1 MSTPPPARP
10 AVKAVYAPLD
20 IATDTV
26 SLGIPRTPLSAHV
39 PDPDGWVRAVLH
51 TLDGRYTVDEVVARF
66 AGSLSPGDIRAMVD
80 TLAADGF
87 LEDAAAPTPSGLT
100 GSELVRYDRNA
111 EFFSYFSDRR
121 PNGFDGA
128 LPATTRWS
136 PQLTLKDA
144 SVTVVG
150 LGGFGSHLAL
160 HLASLGVGHLTLV
173 DDDTVETAN
182 LNRHV
187 LARDAD
193 VGRPKVDAAA
203 EHLRAI
209 NPLVDIVTSA
219 VRVTCAAD
227 VEGWMLGAD
236 LVVCAADRP
245 RVDIDGWFNAAA
257 LRSGTPWL
265 RGATVGLSAV
275 VDLFVPGRTAC
286 AQCRLHPSDEG
297 GDSNAHMLEQL
308 RVDARRGTSP
318 VVSPVAGLLGS
329 LAALETTKLL
339 TGVAPTVLLD
349 HQLVVDLLTTELHHV
364 PDRRVPGCA
373 TCSTPL

>member
-1 MSTPPPARP
+1 MSAPQPPARP

-20 IATDTV
+20 VATGTV
-26 SLGIPRTPLSAHV
+26 SLGIPRTPLSAHL

-51 TLDGRYTVDEVVARF
+51 TLDGRYTLDEVVARF
-66 AGSLSPGDIRAMVD
+66 AGSLSPSDIRAMVD

-87 LEDAAAPTPSGLT
+87 LEDAAAPTPTGLT
-100 GSELVRYDRNA
+100 DAELVRYDRNA

-121 PNGFDGA
+121 PGGFEGA
-128 LPATTRWS
+128 APATTRWT

-144 SVTVVG
+144 SVVVVG

-173 DDDTVETAN
+173 DDDTVEAAN

-187 LARDAD
+187 LARDTD
-193 VGRPKVDAAA
+193 IGRLKVDAAA
-203 EHLRAI
+203 EKLRAL
-209 NPLVDIVTSA
+209 NPLVDITTSA
-219 VRVTCAAD
+219 VRVTGPAD
-227 VEGWMLGAD
+227 VEGWMLGSD

-286 AQCRLHPSDEG
+286 AQCRLQP
-297 GDSNAHMLEQL
+297 GDGDTNARMVEQL

-329 LAALETTKLL
+329 LAALETTKFL
-339 TGVAPTVLLD
+339 TGVAPTPLLE
-349 HQLVVDLLTTELHHV
+349 HQLVVDLLTSEVHHV
-364 PDRRVPGCA
+364 LDRRVEGCTA
-373 TCSTPL
+373 CSGTS

>member
-20 IATDTV
+20 VTTDTV
-26 SLGIPRTPLSAHV
+26 SLGIPRTPLSAHL

-66 AGSLSPGDIRAMVD
+66 AGSLSPADIRAMVD

-87 LEDAAAPTPSGLT
+87 LEDAAAPTPTGLT
-100 GSELVRYDRNA
+100 DAELVRYDRNA

-121 PNGFDGA
+121 PGGFDGA
-128 LPATTRWS
+128 APTTTRWT

-144 SVTVVG
+144 SVVVVG

-173 DDDTVETAN
+173 DDDTVEPAN

-187 LARDAD
+187 LARDTD
-193 VGRPKVDAAA
+193 IGRQKVDAAA
-203 EHLRAI
+203 ENLRAI
-209 NPLVDIVTSA
+209 NPLVDISTSA
-219 VRVTCAAD
+219 VRVTCPAD

-245 RVDIDGWFNAAA
+245 RVDVDGWFNTAA
-257 LRSGTPWL
+257 LRCGTPWL

-286 AQCRLHPSDEG
+286 AQCRLQP
-297 GDSNAHMLEQL
+297 GDGDTNARMVEQL

-329 LAALETTKLL
+329 LAALEATKFL
-339 TGVAPTVLLD
+339 TGVAPTPLLD
-349 HQLVVDLLTTELHHV
+349 HQLVVDLLTSEVHHV
-364 PDRRVPGCA
+364 PDRRVEGCTA
-373 TCSTPL
+373 CSRTS

>member
-1 MSTPPPARP
+1 MPARP
-10 AVKAVYAPLD
+10 ALKAVYAPLD
-20 IATDTV
+20 LTTDTV

-51 TLDGRYTVDEVVARF
+51 TLDGRSTVDEVVARF
-66 AGSLSPGDIRAMVD
+66 AGSLAPADIRAMVD

-87 LEDAAAPTPSGLT
+87 LEDAAAPAPAGLT
-100 GSELVRYDRNA
+100 ADERERYARNA
-111 EFFSYFSDRR
+111 EFFSYWSDRR
-121 PNGFDGA
+121 PHGFESG
-128 LPATTRWS
+128 PPTTTRWS

-150 LGGFGSHLAL
+150 LGGFGSHVAL
-160 HLASLGVGHLTLV
+160 HLACLGVGHLTLV
-173 DDDTVETAN
+173 DDDVVETSN

-193 VGRPKVDAAA
+193 VGRRKVEAAA
-203 EHLRAI
+203 DHLREF
-209 NPLVDIVTSA
+209 NPLVDVTTSL
-219 VRVTCAAD
+219 VRVSGVAD

-245 RVDIDGWFNAAA
+245 RVDVDDWFNAAG
-257 LRSGTPWL
+257 LSTGTPWL

-275 VDLFVPGRTAC
+275 VDLFVPGQTAC
-286 AQCRLHPSDEG
+286 GACRRHPGDDGSSD
-297 GDSNAHMLEQL
+297 AVMVEQL

-329 LAALETTKLL
+329 LAALEATKFL
-339 TGVAPTVLLD
+339 TGVAPSPLLD
-349 HQLVVDLLTTELHHV
+349 HQLVVDLLTSEVHHV
-364 PDRRVPGCA
+364 PDRRVPGCRV
-373 TCSTPL
+373 CSAAA

>member
-1 MSTPPPARP
+1 MSTPRP
-10 AVKAVYAPLD
+10 VVKAVYAPLD
-20 IATDTV
+20 VTTDTV
-26 SLGIPRTPLSAHV
+26 SLGIPRTPLSAHL

-66 AGSLSPGDIRAMVD
+66 AGSLSPSDIRAMVD

-87 LEDAAAPTPSGLT
+87 LEDAAAPAPAGLT
-100 GSELVRYDRNA
+100 DAELVRYDRNA

-121 PNGFDGA
+121 PGGFEGSE
-128 LPATTRWS
+128 PATTRWS

-144 SVTVVG
+144 TVAVIG

-160 HLASLGVGHLTLV
+160 HLASLGVGHLALV
-173 DDDTVETAN
+173 DDDTVEAAN

-187 LARDAD
+187 LARDSD
-193 VGRPKVDAAA
+193 VGRQKVDAAA
-203 EHLRAI
+203 ENLRAI
-209 NPLVDIVTSA
+209 NPLIDISTSA

-227 VEGWMLGAD
+227 VETWMLGAD

-245 RVDIDGWFNAAA
+245 RVEIDGWFNAAA
-257 LRSGTPWL
+257 LRSRTPWL

-286 AQCRLHPSDEG
+286 AQCRLEP
-297 GDSNAHMLEQL
+297 GDGDTNARMVEQL

-329 LAALETTKLL
+329 LAALETTKFL
-339 TGVAPTVLLD
+339 TGVAPTPLLD
-349 HQLVVDLLTTELHHV
+349 HQLVVDLLSSEVHHV
-364 PDRRVPGCA
+364 PDRRVPTCTA
-373 TCSTPL
+373 CSTT